1 MKVVKERSLGE
12 DSVQSSSDGYRYQ
25 TYLWNFILSSNAVR
39 AAVGRGKG
47 FLCDPVDRTGTA
59 GKWAEAPRRRTSVQ
73 YNDRCDF
80 SVCVYSA
87 LAFLVS

>member
-25 TYLWNFILSSNAVR
+25 TYLWNLILSSNAVR

-87 LAFLVS
+87 RAFLVS